1 MPTGYTA
8 NVANG
13 KITSLKDYI
22 ESCIP
27 AFMIYFRDM
36 QNINVREPLK
46 FDFYCTN
53 ALAEAEKKY
62 ADFMNSSEE
71 EKSILYKEYID
82 DRFEY
87 IHRRIE
93 ENKEVISRYK
103 NMLSKLANF
112 KSPSEAHDKFV
123 EFLSSQLHQ
132 SIEYDDVFEMYED
145 ELDICHKMSF
155 EKYVKNKE
163 QDLLDDIAYYK
174 KESIREQESAN
185 QNVQWLS
192 KILEAIDAI
201 DEPEETEEARQTNLV
216 EAAD

>member
-27 AFMIYFRDM
+27 AFMIYFRDKN
-36 QNINVREPLK
+36 NINAREPLK
-46 FDFYCTN
+46 FDFYYAN

-71 EKSILYKEYID
+71 EKILLYKEYLDERID
-82 DRFEY
+82 YANKRL
-87 IHRRIE
+87 I
-93 ENKEVISRYK
+93 ENKETISRYK

-112 KSPSEAHDKFV
+112 KSPSAAHDNFVKF
-123 EFLSSQLHQ
+123 LTSQLQ
-132 SIEYDDVFEMYED
+132 DSIEFDDVIEMYQSD
-145 ELDICHKMSF
+145 LDICHKMSF
-155 EKYVKNKE
+155 EKYAKDKE

-185 QNVQWLS
+185 QNVQWLN
-192 KILEAIDAI
+192 KILESIDAI
-201 DEPEETEEARQTNLV
+201 DESEKFNKLV
-216 EAAD
+216 I

>member
-27 AFMIYFRDM
+27 AFMIYFRDKN
-36 QNINVREPLK
+36 NINAREPLK
-46 FDFYCTN
+46 FDFYYAN
-53 ALAEAEKKY
+53 ALAKAEKKY

-71 EKSILYKEYID
+71 EKILLYKEYLDERID
-82 DRFEY
+82 YANKRL
-87 IHRRIE
+87 I
-93 ENKEVISRYK
+93 ENKETISRYK

-112 KSPSEAHDKFV
+112 KSPSAAHDNFVKF
-123 EFLSSQLHQ
+123 LTSQLHQ
-132 SIEYDDVFEMYED
+132 SIEYDDVFEVYED

-155 EKYVKNKE
+155 EKYVKDKE

-201 DEPEETEEARQTNLV
+201 DESEKFNKLV
-216 EAAD
+216 ICTS